1 MHRIAARLTRLAAAL
16 ALAAYIPMAAQA
28 QSADSYPS
36 RPVRLVIPFAP
47 GGPTDIAGRVIA
59 EKVAP
64 LLGQPMVVDNRP
76 GAGGNVGAEIVARSA
91 PDGYTMVMGVTGSH
105 AINLALQK
113 NLPYHPLK
121 DFEPVTQAT
130 QFPNAIAVHPDLPAQ
145 SLSELV
151 ALARREPG
159 KLSYGT
165 DGVGTASHLTLELL
179 KSKAGINLV
188 SVPYK
193 GAAPMLTELVGGQIQ
208 VGITGL
214 PAMQAQA
221 KAGKIRILA
230 VTTPERVAS
239 NPAIP
244 TVSEQGF
251 PGFSAAPWAGFFVPR
266 GTPQPIVDKLAAS
279 LIKAMQMPEVTQ
291 KMAELGSTVVAS
303 QPAEFRRF
311 VESEIEKWADAV
323 KAAGVQPQ

>member
-1 MHRIAARLTRLAAAL
+1 MPRIAARPIRLAAAL
-16 ALAAYIPMAAQA
+16 ALAAFIPMAAQA
-28 QSADSYPS
+28 QSADTYPS

-47 GGPTDIAGRVIA
+47 GGPTDIAGRVIG

-64 LLGQPMVVDNRP
+64 LLGQPMIVDNRP

-91 PDGYTMVMGVTGSH
+91 PDGYTVVMGVTGSH

-113 NLPYHPLK
+113 SLPYHPLK

-130 QFPNAIAVHPDLPAQ
+130 QFPNAIAVHPDVPAQ

-151 ALARREPG
+151 ALAKREPG

-165 DGVGTASHLTLELL
+165 DGVGTASHLTMELL
-179 KSKAGINLV
+179 KSKAAMNLV

-239 NPAIP
+239 NPEIP

-266 GTPQPIVDKLAAS
+266 GTPLPIVDKLAAA
-279 LIKAMQMPEVTQ
+279 LIKAMQMPEVRQ
-291 KMAELGSTVVAS
+291 KMADLGSTVVAS
-303 QPAEFRRF
+303 QPTEFRRF